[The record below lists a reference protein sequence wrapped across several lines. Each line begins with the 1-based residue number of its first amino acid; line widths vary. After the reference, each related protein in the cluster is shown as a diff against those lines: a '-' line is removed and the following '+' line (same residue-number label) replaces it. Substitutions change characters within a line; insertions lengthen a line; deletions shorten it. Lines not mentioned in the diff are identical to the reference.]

1 MSEFNKVLTVVT
13 SSKDKDLHNKIENII
28 TEFIKKSNITRLKIK
43 NLNPNKAR
51 DYFFLDSKD
60 IINHKNIFRRLKD
73 YPIDFCLQNTLSRKK
88 KLLLTDMDGT
98 IIENETLNDIARFLG
113 KGDQVKKITD
123 LGKKGRLDFSTSLN
137 NRVELLKG
145 LKINSLEEAKKNIT
159 FIKGSSVLFSK
170 LNESGIHTILVSGG
184 FKPMSTYVK
193 KKLHIKEEFSNTFGI
208 DGDRFNGLV
217 EGPVVNASYKET
229 ILNKYKEKLNL
240 DTNEIVSIGDAAN
253 DLNMLLSSGLS
264 IAYKATDVVKANID
278 NQINHTDLI
287 SVLYY
292 LGIRNNK

>member
-1 MSEFNKVLTVVT
+1 MKGLKKVLTVVS

-28 TEFIKKSNITRLKIK
+28 REYTKSSKIAPLKIE
-43 NLNPNKAR
+43 NLNLNKAR
-51 DYFFLDSKD
+51 DYFFIDNKN
-60 IINHKNIFRRLKD
+60 IINHNNIFRRLKNF
-73 YPIDFCLQNTLSRKK
+73 PVDFCLQNVFNRKK

-159 FIKGSSVLFSK
+159 FMRGSSVLFSR
-170 LNESGIHTILVSGG
+170 LSDNGIYTILVSGG

-193 KKLHIKEEFSNTFGI
+193 KKLCIKEEISNTFGI
-208 DGDRFNGLV
+208 EGDRFNGLV
-217 EGPVVNASYKET
+217 DGPVVNASYKET
-229 ILNKYKEKLNL
+229 ILNKYKEKFNLNSN
-240 DTNEIVSIGDAAN
+240 DIVAIGDAAN
-253 DLNMLLSSGLS
+253 DLNMLLSSGLP
-264 IAYKATDVVKANID
+264 IAYKATDVVKANVD

-287 SVLYY
+287 SVLYF
-292 LGIRNNK
+292 LGFRNNK